1 MFLTISLAFACLQ
14 LGTKTWRLKMSKKKP
29 VTPKAAE
36 RIIRT
41 SSDPEFV
48 KRIKTGVKKKEKN

>member
-1 MFLTISLAFACLQ
+1 
-14 LGTKTWRLKMSKKKP
+14 MSKKKP